1 MEQHESPW
9 DHRSAGLQTGIA
21 DRREAKLTNA
31 VALIA
36 PTQPGTAPRTPHS
49 SQHRY
54 NPRLMGKG
62 DRRTKRGK
70 IFQGTTGKRRPKRRK
85 K

>member
-1 MEQHESPW
+1 MSIFPSPHLAK
-9 DHRSAGLQTGIA
+9 DGATPAIPLTTPLQSSA
-21 DRREAKLTNA
+21 
-31 VALIA
+31 
-36 PTQPGTAPRTPHS
+36 
-49 SQHRY
+49 
-54 NPRLMGKG
+54 MGKG

>member
-1 MEQHESPW
+1 
-9 DHRSAGLQTGIA
+9 
-21 DRREAKLTNA
+21 
-31 VALIA
+31 
-36 PTQPGTAPRTPHS
+36 
-49 SQHRY
+49 
-54 NPRLMGKG
+54 MGKG